1 MEFDKDCHHIMA
13 MKSLQG
19 ETVPLKRKVK
29 IVPEVEVICQNGT
42 KFSVIDFFF
51 FLHKNIKRLAWLI
64 HFYFGYTIT
73 GLILIDKCLKV
84 KQNSWS

>member
-29 IVPEVEVICQNGT
+29 IVPEVEVICQNET
-42 KFSVIDFFF
+42 KVSVIDFF
-51 FLHKNIKRLAWLI
+51 LL
-64 HFYFGYTIT
+64 T
-73 GLILIDKCLKV
+73 
-84 KQNSWS
+84 